1 MLKRTNKSK
10 LLLPFLYAIL
20 LVILLVFQPYRA
32 VFETEKVS
40 SLPIKV
46 LPKSP
51 IQDTS
56 LYQIQVPY
64 NVPLRTYFDFMDSLV
79 CAYDTLLPYQLDEH
93 LLVRA
98 NDWIIDTLENTDYYR
113 RMDKGEFVYDQR
125 ELTILKKGVILEIPT
140 IEKAE
145 KLMVKQS
152 MITIDL
158 NIPEFKLR
166 IIEAGKTL
174 YTFPVRVGRKEVK
187 YLDMAKREVD
197 LQTRAGKGKIV
208 RIERFPAFI
217 NPVNGKR
224 YKATK
229 RDDGK
234 YTKMPLIPYIEPEIN
249 GYRYGQLIHPTTNPK
264 TLGKAYSNGC
274 IGMKE
279 ADTWRL
285 YYYAPIGT
293 KVVFRYDLTV
303 ENETGEKIQL
313 KDIYMNKRG
322 LASGIATFFETM
334 TYS

>member
-1 MLKRTNKSK
+1 MLRRTNSAK
-10 LLLPFLYAIL
+10 LLLPFLYSFMLAIL
-20 LVILLVFQPYRA
+20 LIYQPYRELL
-32 VFETEKVS
+32 VEKEVTA
-40 SLPIKV
+40 LPISVIEK
-46 LPKSP
+46 P
-51 IQDTS
+51 IIKDTS

-64 NVPLRTYFDFMDSLV
+64 NVALRTYFDFMDSLV

-113 RMDKGEFVYDQR
+113 RMDKGQFVYDQR
-125 ELTILKKGVILEIPT
+125 DLVILKKGVIVKMPS
-140 IEKAE
+140 IEQAATLIGKQT
-145 KLMVKQS
+145 MV
-152 MITIDL
+152 TIDL

-166 IIEAGKTL
+166 IMEAGKTL

-187 YLDMAKREVD
+187 YLDMAKRDVD
-197 LQTRAGKGKIV
+197 LQTIPGIGKIV

-217 NPVNGKR
+217 NPVDGKR

-229 RDDGK
+229 RDDSR

-249 GYRYGQLIHPTTNPK
+249 GHRYGQLIHPTTNPV

-285 YYYAPIGT
+285 YYYAPLGT
-293 KVVFRYDLTV
+293 KVVFRYDLEI
-303 ENETGEKIQL
+303 ENEDGEPIHL
-313 KDIYMNKRG
+313 KDIYGKRQG
-322 LASGIATFFETM
+322 LASAIAAFF
-334 TYS
+334 

>member
-1 MLKRTNKSK
+1 MLKHENYHKLILPILYSIMLGI
-10 LLLPFLYAIL
+10 LLLY
-20 LVILLVFQPYRA
+20 QPYRA
-32 VFETEKVS
+32 GFDKEKVAA
-40 SLPIKV
+40 LPIKV
-46 LPKSP
+46 VEKPMV
-51 IQDTS
+51 QDNS

-64 NVPLRTYFDFMDSLV
+64 NIPLRTYFNFMDSLV

-113 RMDKGEFVYDQR
+113 RMDKGQFVYDQR
-125 ELTILKKGVILEIPT
+125 DLVILKKGVIVKMPS
-140 IEKAE
+140 IEQAATLIGKQT
-145 KLMVKQS
+145 MV
-152 MITIDL
+152 TIDL

-166 IIEAGKTL
+166 IMEAGKTL

-187 YLDMAKREVD
+187 YLDMAKRDVD
-197 LQTRAGKGKIV
+197 LQTIPGIGKIV

-217 NPVNGKR
+217 NPVDGKR

-229 RDDGK
+229 RDDSR

-249 GYRYGQLIHPTTNPK
+249 GHRYGQLIHPTTNPV

-285 YYYAPIGT
+285 YYYAPLGT
-293 KVVFRYDLTV
+293 KVVFRYDLEI
-303 ENETGEKIQL
+303 ENEDGEPIHL
-313 KDIYMNKRG
+313 KDIYGKRQG
-322 LASGIATFFETM
+322 LASAIAAFF
-334 TYS
+334 